1 MAQAVV
7 IRTFGG
13 PEVLVAEEVA
23 VAPPGPGEVRI
34 QQRAI
39 GVNFHDCYVRSGMYD
54 TLTLPGIPGCEAAG
68 VVTEIG
74 PEVDG
79 LRVGDRIGYVTPLY
93 GASASERVL
102 PAALAI
108 PIPGGVEDDVV
119 AANLLRATT
128 VDMLTRH
135 VVQVQAGMTVL
146 VHAAAGGVGRLL
158 CQMAAH
164 LGATVLGT
172 VGSEAKA
179 AVARAAGCAEPILYR
194 EVDFVSAV
202 QDLAP
207 DGVDVVYDAVGAD
220 TFDGS
225 LAVLGIGGHLVNY
238 GQSSGAVAP
247 LAMSTLATKSL
258 VVSRPIIF
266 HYLRNPQRYQEM
278 GARALN
284 WLAEGPL
291 VANEVQSFALDDAA
305 SAHRLLEARNPSGR
319 SIILTPN

>member
-1 MAQAVV
+1 MARAIV
-7 IRTFGG
+7 IRSFGG
-13 PEVLVAEEVA
+13 PEVLVAEDIEVA
-23 VAPPGPGEVRI
+23 SPASGEVRI
-34 QQRAI
+34 RQTAI

-54 TLTLPGIPGCEAAG
+54 TLALPGIPGCEAVG
-68 VVTEIG
+68 VVTELG
-74 PEVDG
+74 ADVAN
-79 LRVGDRIGYVTPLY
+79 LQVGDRIGYVTPLY

-108 PIPGGVEDDVV
+108 PVPDGVDDQTV

-128 VDMLTRH
+128 IDMLTRQ
-135 VVQVQAGMTVL
+135 VVRIEPGMIVL

-158 CQMAAH
+158 CQMATS

-179 AVARAAGCAEPILYR
+179 AVASAAGCTEPILYR
-194 EVDFVSAV
+194 DVDFASAV
-202 QDLAP
+202 LDCAP

-225 LAVLGIGGHLVNY
+225 LSVLGIGGHLVNY

-247 LAMSTLATKSL
+247 LAMSTLATRSL

-266 HYLRNPQRYQEM
+266 HYLRDPLRYQEM

-284 WLAEGPL
+284 WFLSAEL
-291 VANEVQSFALDDAA
+291 QANDVQSFALDDARR
-305 SAHRLLEARNPSGR
+305 AHEQLEDRNPSTR
-319 SIILTPN
+319 SIILTA